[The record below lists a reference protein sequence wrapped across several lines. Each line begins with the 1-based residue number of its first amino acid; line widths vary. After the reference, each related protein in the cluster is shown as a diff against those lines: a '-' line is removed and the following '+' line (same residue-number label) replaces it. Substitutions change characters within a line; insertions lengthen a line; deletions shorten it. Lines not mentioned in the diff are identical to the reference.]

1 MKRVYQTPTT
11 HCVTIESEQFIALST
26 GGTTDE
32 ISGNLSR
39 EMEIPGLDFA
49 PLSDNEWLFGQ

>member
-26 GGTTDE
+26 AGTTDE

-49 PLSDNEWLFGQ
+49 PWENNEWPFGQ